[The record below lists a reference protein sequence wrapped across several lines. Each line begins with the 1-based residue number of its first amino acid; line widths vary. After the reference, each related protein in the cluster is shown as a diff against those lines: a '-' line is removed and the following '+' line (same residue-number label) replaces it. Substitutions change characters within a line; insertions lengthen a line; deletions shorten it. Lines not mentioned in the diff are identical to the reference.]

1 MSSLSTAYILY
12 SAQGTN
18 VPQFVNVALSL
29 DSFYRQVDSS
39 KKSAICP
46 RVGDSFFRYFSD
58 EFVSGYTEVSNDLE
72 EFYFGC

>member
-1 MSSLSTAYILY
+1 MSLSTSNIFFPRH
-12 SAQGTN
+12 GTE

-29 DSFYRQVDSS
+29 DSFYRQLDSS

-72 EFYFGC
+72 EFYFGG